1 MSASPTKDGFTQA
14 EGPHTLKSDLGLA
27 AFLGVLAAFARGIH
41 FDHLHDGTIV
51 MHPYYVGFYLASYQ
65 DGFRRRALAG
75 TIARLLSP
83 HGLNVLWLNLFALV
97 VLSAILTIGVSA
109 FVKLGSKST
118 RLSRIFAFAFCAGP
132 VIAVLVEI
140 IGDTLQLAFLGLI
153 AVVFLCARSIESRP
167 LRLVLGLGSLVLGFF
182 IHEASIF
189 FIAPCVPFLMYR
201 WPRARHFVLPG
212 LVALGCFLLA
222 MHWSNLTPHR
232 TYPVILFHFN
242 GPLSEDVA
250 TPGFRALLHLE
261 HDLYFGNRRAEASF
275 VMKCAKLLA
284 VVFVSLVALA
294 NCLSLQ
300 TLKRVLFTLACMAP
314 FFLPLWCV
322 AHDWGRF
329 FAYSLYLA
337 MVITAFMRHED
348 ESEPEM
354 KLARIIQ
361 RFCLW
366 LEAVASL
373 EFVQMASIF
382 LMLVCVTYDN
392 FEKIMLTPEFA
403 GFVLI
408 LLAGYVFSRTKSTQ
422 EYAG

>member
-1 MSASPTKDGFTQA
+1 MSASSTKDGFTQI
-14 EGPHTLKSDLGLA
+14 EGSGALHFDLRLA

-41 FDHLHDGTIV
+41 FDHLHDGTIA

-65 DGFRRRALAG
+65 DGFRRRALVG

-83 HGLNVLWLNLFALV
+83 HGLNVLWLNLFALAI
-97 VLSAILTIGVSA
+97 LGAILTLGVSA

-118 RLSRIFAFAFCAGP
+118 RMSRLFAFAFCAGP
-132 VIAVLVEI
+132 MIAVLVEI
-140 IGDTLQLAFLGLI
+140 IGDTLQIAFLGLI
-153 AVVFLCARSIESRP
+153 AVVFFCARYVESRP
-167 LRLVLGLGSLVLGFF
+167 VRLLLGLGSLVLGFF

-212 LVALGCFLLA
+212 LVAVGCFLLA
-222 MHWSNLTPHR
+222 MHWSNVTPHR

-242 GPLSEDVA
+242 GPLSEDVV

-261 HDLYFGNRRAEASF
+261 HDLYFGSRRAEASF
-275 VMKCAKLLA
+275 GMKCVKLLA
-284 VVFVSLVALA
+284 VIFVSLVALA
-294 NCLSLQ
+294 NCLSVEK
-300 TLKRVLFTLACMAP
+300 LKRVLFTVACMTP

-337 MVITAFMRHED
+337 ILLTAFMRYRED
-348 ESEPEM
+348 AEEPTR
-354 KLARIIQ
+354 LAGAVEH
-361 RFCLW
+361 FCVL
-366 LEAVASL
+366 LEVIASL
-373 EFVQMASIF
+373 EVVQIASIF
-382 LMLVCVTYDN
+382 LLIACVTYDN
-392 FEKIMLTPEFA
+392 FEKIMLTPELM

-408 LLAGYVFSRTKSTQ
+408 LLAGYAFNRSRTSREQ
-422 EYAG
+422 LL